1 MQLPLELW
9 YYIFD
14 YLSLKDQLYYTRGV
28 CKNWRDFV
36 LCKRE
41 LDLTDMLE
49 QNINYKLLL
58 LFDREI
64 LKKLTISRI
73 DIDSKLVSK
82 ILRYYIKIEELNLI
96 DISSYWTSFNNITR
110 IKKLKKLNVTA
121 TREICGYQ
129 LFLIANE
136 CKKIE
141 ELHLCYKYIVTDKLL
156 DMIFAYFHNLKFL
169 DIRNCP
175 NYNQEYIGI
184 KKQEYP
190 DIKILY

>member
-9 YYIFD
+9 YYIFNF
-14 YLSLKDQLYYTRGV
+14 LSLRDQLYYVRGV
-28 CKNWRDFV
+28 CRNWRDFV
-36 LCKRE
+36 LCKRK
-41 LDLTDMLE
+41 LDLTDLLE
-49 QNINYKLLL
+49 QNINYKLIL

-64 LKKLTISRI
+64 LRNLTISRI

-82 ILRYYIKIEELNLI
+82 ILKYYIKLEELNLI
-96 DISSYWTSFNNITR
+96 DISSYWSSFNNITR
-110 IKKLKKLNVTA
+110 IKKLKRLNITA

-141 ELHLCYKYIVTDKLL
+141 ELTLCYKYIVTDKLL
-156 DMIFAYFHNLKFL
+156 DMIFACFHNLQFL

-175 NYNQEYIGI
+175 NYDQEYIMTKI
-184 KKQEYP
+184 EEYP
-190 DIKILY
+190 KIKILY

>member
-1 MQLPLELW
+1 MPLELW

-14 YLSLKDQLYYTRGV
+14 FLTLKEQLYYVRGV
-28 CKNWRDFV
+28 CRNWRNFV
-36 LCKRE
+36 LCRRK
-41 LDLTDMLE
+41 LDLTELLNQD
-49 QNINYKLLL
+49 INYKLIL

-64 LKKLTISRI
+64 LRNLTISKL
-73 DIDSKLVSK
+73 DIDSKLISK
-82 ILRYYIKIEELNLI
+82 ILRNYIKLEELNLL
-96 DISSYWTSFNNITR
+96 DISSYWSSFNNITR
-110 IKKLKKLNVTA
+110 IKKLKRLNITA

-141 ELHLCYKYIVTDKLL
+141 ELRLCYKYIVTDKLL
-156 DMIFAYFHNLKFL
+156 DMILSSFHNLKLL

-175 NYNQEYIGI
+175 NYDKQYIVI

-190 DIKILY
+190 KIKILY